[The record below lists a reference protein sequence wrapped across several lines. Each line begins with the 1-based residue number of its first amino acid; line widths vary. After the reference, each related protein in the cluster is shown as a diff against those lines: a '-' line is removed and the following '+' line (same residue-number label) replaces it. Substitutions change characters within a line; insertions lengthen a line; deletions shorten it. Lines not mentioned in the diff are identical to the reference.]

1 MHQSSKLARC
11 RSIRNAAS
19 IAPLTLCDFLAP
31 TVSSSPTLAG
41 GNRKALSVASYRDS
55 VEAVEA
61 IFYDAL
67 SRSTRCCFLPTSAS
81 TTKRSLATFTTR
93 PIETTIS
100 QRRSDRQAR
109 QKAVSWG
116 QRRGISSTIGRH
128 RLATVE
134 RPEHLGVQ
142 SERRTNTTGHG
153 ASVEANRRDFAA
165 RSRLPAGLFDDID
178 SLQKKVEETRPTP
191 DGQEGNA
198 TKPSVNEQLRLL
210 KSVRELED
218 KLAKAKAE
226 LTTSMRRDVRS
237 TVGPGGKTPQKQ
249 NSPTVEL
256 SKEDY
261 KNLVDLYYYTH
272 RSRFDPESSDL
283 SPTPTF
289 LEDYSFKL
297 SEDFAPPQAYAE
309 FYDADEEGHES
320 PLKEVEQRL
329 KSRQLREIS
338 VTSDFID
345 LLLDERSSNA
355 ALFQAYKRL
364 PQPGVSFL
372 PRGIIRVFLQRM
384 ATPWQKSEKSMIRY
398 LSLID
403 DMQNA
408 GLPITKAEWASA
420 IYLAGRSF
428 TRVTESDM
436 VNSFRVWKQMEQEAG
451 VKAHHVTFN
460 ILFDIAVRANKYTVA
475 QMVLKEM
482 HDRGLRL
489 NRLGRVSVIYFHG
502 LRGDGDAVRKAY
514 RDFVDAGEIVDTLVL
529 NCVIASLFNAQEPAA
544 AEQIYE
550 RMKSLQLELRRGKR
564 RDGRSVLYRHYPGP
578 GSEVIEH
585 EMAANAL
592 GRTLLFASRL
602 KQILPEHHE
611 ELQNAMPLTPD
622 HTTFRT
628 MISYHVN
635 VSGNLDRITVL
646 MDEMAKLFHLPY
658 QSITFQL
665 LFKGFALHGATSDP
679 DATWSVERLDLVWDA
694 CRRAIKEG
702 QAARRRSTFKP
713 SEPTLPSIHVVNN
726 LTNENEAEQGHGHD
740 PQDGKMQK
748 GLKRMSA
755 WNDFVLDLA
764 LFPKER
770 RKHIERVHAE
780 LFDEE
785 KDSSASAS
793 GKGKP
798 SFLRRNELKSSSA
811 LPYTQQQ
818 ETYYPLGEAKYD
830 QEEGEYVLPPPSA
843 AIDPTG
849 GATHEPSDE
858 SPWPMGYNE
867 PNDVD
872 PSHQTSDPETQH
884 DTDHKH
890 EGHQIDE
897 DAHDEIH
904 DDESTDTDPDTDIDP
919 ESRPIAVTSPYQVQ
933 ATRPL
938 VCWLLRAYTRCT
950 GSRTKVEEVWNSVRK
965 VWKTRDPIERENV
978 VRVLRR
984 CLRDCD
990 RFGPPL

>member
-1 MHQSSKLARC
+1 MNINQTQGNS
-11 RSIRNAAS
+11 N
-19 IAPLTLCDFLAP
+19 
-31 TVSSSPTLAG
+31 SPTGHQTLQHLSGPESRLASA
-41 GNRKALSVASYRDS
+41 RHKLIAWDQRRRLSSAVSPQRLPV
-55 VEAVEA
+55 VEREQPQHTHTA
-61 IFYDAL
+61 D
-67 SRSTRCCFLPTSAS
+67 PTD
-81 TTKRSLATFTTR
+81 
-93 PIETTIS
+93 PIE
-100 QRRSDRQAR
+100 
-109 QKAVSWG
+109 
-116 QRRGISSTIGRH
+116 GRK
-128 RLATVE
+128 
-134 RPEHLGVQ
+134 
-142 SERRTNTTGHG
+142 
-153 ASVEANRRDFAA
+153 RDFAA
-165 RSRLPAGLFDDID
+165 GSRLPPGFFDDIER
-178 SLQKKVEETRPTP
+178 LEKKVER
-191 DGQEGNA
+191 
-198 TKPSVNEQLRLL
+198 TKPKGQDDGTADSEPAVNEQLRLL
-210 KSVRELED
+210 KSVRELEE
-218 KLAKAKAE
+218 KLARAKAE
-226 LTTSMRRDVRS
+226 LTTSVRES
-237 TVGPGGKTPQKQ
+237 VERSPKPEP
-249 NSPTVEL
+249 PTVEL

-261 KNLVDLYYYTH
+261 KNLVDLYFYTH

-309 FYDADEEGHES
+309 FYNQDEERYES
-320 PLKEVEQRL
+320 PLKEIEKRL
-329 KSRQLREIS
+329 KTRQLREIS

-345 LLLDERSSNA
+345 LLLDDRSSNA

-364 PQPGVSFL
+364 PQPGVAFL
-372 PRGIIRVFLQRM
+372 PRGVVRVFLQRM

-403 DMQNA
+403 DMQKA
-408 GLPITKAEWASA
+408 GLPITKGEWASA

-428 TRVTESDM
+428 TRVTEADM
-436 VNSFRVWKQMEQEAG
+436 VNSFRIWKQMEQEAG

-460 ILFDIAVRANKYTVA
+460 ILFDIAVRANKYSVA

-489 NRLGRVSVIYFHG
+489 NRLGRVSVIYYHG

-564 RDGRSVLYRHYPGP
+564 GDGRSVLYRKYPGP
-578 GSEVIEH
+578 GPEVIEH
-585 EMAANAL
+585 EMAANSL
-592 GRTLLFASRL
+592 GRTLLSASRL
-602 KQILPEHHE
+602 KQTLPGHHE
-611 ELQNAMPLTPD
+611 QLQNTMPLTPD

-635 VSGNLDRITVL
+635 VSGNLNRITVL
-646 MDEMAKLFHLPY
+646 MDEMSTLFKLPF

-679 DATWSVERLDLVWDA
+679 DATWSVKRLDMVWDA

-702 QAARRRSTFKP
+702 QAARRRPNSR
-713 SEPTLPSIHVVNN
+713 SAEPTLPSIHVVNK
-726 LTNENEAEQGHGHD
+726 LAAEEDEAGGLHQNDNAHSTS
-740 PQDGKMQK
+740 PQHQQRG

-764 LFPKER
+764 LFPNER

-785 KDSSASAS
+785 EEAKKKS
-793 GKGKP
+793 
-798 SFLRRNELKSSSA
+798 SFLQRRA
-811 LPYTQQQ
+811 GRDAVPQQ
-818 ETYYPLGEAKYD
+818 TYYPLGETKID

-843 AIDPTG
+843 AI
-849 GATHEPSDE
+849 GADSADGLQNDQGSVERQGAEKEEVDEGLDHDHEED
-858 SPWPMGYNE
+858 
-867 PNDVD
+867 
-872 PSHQTSDPETQH
+872 H
-884 DTDHKH
+884 D
-890 EGHQIDE
+890 
-897 DAHDEIH
+897 HDH
-904 DDESTDTDPDTDIDP
+904 DDFET
-919 ESRPIAVTSPYQVQ
+919 RPISTTSPHQVQ

-950 GSRTKVEEVWNSVRK
+950 GSRAKVEEVWNSVRK
-965 VWKTRDPIERENV
+965 VWKTRDPVERENV

>member
-1 MHQSSKLARC
+1 M
-11 RSIRNAAS
+11 
-19 IAPLTLCDFLAP
+19 
-31 TVSSSPTLAG
+31 G
-41 GNRKALSVASYRDS
+41 
-55 VEAVEA
+55 
-61 IFYDAL
+61 
-67 SRSTRCCFLPTSAS
+67 PTSEAQQRCQRVN
-81 TTKRSLATFTTR
+81 TADTGA
-93 PIETTIS
+93 PIE
-100 QRRSDRQAR
+100 
-109 QKAVSWG
+109 
-116 QRRGISSTIGRH
+116 
-128 RLATVE
+128 
-134 RPEHLGVQ
+134 
-142 SERRTNTTGHG
+142 GHKR
-153 ASVEANRRDFAA
+153 EFAA
-165 RSRLPAGLFDDID
+165 GSRLPLGFFDDIER
-178 SLQKKVEETRPTP
+178 LEKKVEKTTP
-191 DGQEGNA
+191 KRQDDRTGDSEPA
-198 TKPSVNEQLRLL
+198 VKEQLRLL

-218 KLAKAKAE
+218 KLARAKAD
-226 LTTSMRRDVRS
+226 LTTSVRKS
-237 TVGPGGKTPQKQ
+237 VERSPKAE
-249 NSPTVEL
+249 SPTVEL

-261 KNLVDLYYYTH
+261 KNLVDLYFYTH

-297 SEDFAPPQAYAE
+297 SQDFAPPQAYAE
-309 FYDADEEGHES
+309 FYNQDEERYES
-320 PLKEVEQRL
+320 PLKEIEKRL
-329 KSRQLREIS
+329 KTRQLREIT

-345 LLLDERSSNA
+345 LLLDDRSSNA

-364 PQPGVSFL
+364 PQPGVAFL
-372 PRGIIRVFLQRM
+372 PRGVVRVFLQRM

-403 DMQNA
+403 DMQKA

-428 TRVTESDM
+428 TRVTEADM
-436 VNSFRVWKQMEQEAG
+436 VNSFRIWKQMEQEAG

-489 NRLGRVSVIYFHG
+489 NRLGRVSVIYYHG

-564 RDGRSVLYRHYPGP
+564 GDGSSVLYRKYPGP
-578 GSEVIEH
+578 GPEVIEH
-585 EMAANAL
+585 EMAANSL
-592 GRTLLFASRL
+592 GRTLLSASRL
-602 KQILPEHHE
+602 KQTLPGHHE
-611 ELQNAMPLTPD
+611 QLQNVMPLTPD

-635 VSGNLDRITVL
+635 VSGNLNRITVL
-646 MDEMAKLFHLPY
+646 MDEMSTLFKLPF

-679 DATWSVERLDLVWDA
+679 DATWSVKRLDMVWDA

-702 QAARRRSTFKP
+702 QAARKRPNSRL
-713 SEPTLPSIHVVNN
+713 SEPTLPSIHVVNK
-726 LTNENEAEQGHGHD
+726 LAAEEDEAGGPDQSNNAHSSSPQQGQQRG
-740 PQDGKMQK
+740 

-764 LFPKER
+764 LFPNER

-785 KDSSASAS
+785 EEEEEARK
-793 GKGKP
+793 KL
-798 SFLRRNELKSSSA
+798 SFLQRRKGRDA
-811 LPYTQQQ
+811 VPQQ
-818 ETYYPLGEAKYD
+818 TYYPLGETKLD

-843 AIDPTG
+843 AI
-849 GATHEPSDE
+849 GADSADGFECDYGRVEREGAEKVEEGMDHDHDHDHDHEQE
-858 SPWPMGYNE
+858 
-867 PNDVD
+867 
-872 PSHQTSDPETQH
+872 
-884 DTDHKH
+884 
-890 EGHQIDE
+890 
-897 DAHDEIH
+897 H
-904 DDESTDTDPDTDIDP
+904 DDF
-919 ESRPIAVTSPYQVQ
+919 ESRPISTTSPHQVQ

-950 GSRTKVEEVWNSVRK
+950 GSRAKVEEVWNSVRK
-965 VWKTRDPIERENV
+965 VWKTRDPVERENV

>member
-1 MHQSSKLARC
+1 MHPSSKLARC

-19 IAPLTLCDFLAP
+19 IAPFNFTLCDFLAP
-31 TVSSSPTLAG
+31 TVSISSSHTLSGPDPRPRASSIAVCRD
-41 GNRKALSVASYRDS
+41 NVA
-55 VEAVEA
+55 AVES

-67 SRSTRCCFLPTSAS
+67 SHSARCCVVAAASISTGKESSPSSSSSSTRTIKTS
-81 TTKRSLATFTTR
+81 
-93 PIETTIS
+93 IS
-100 QRRSDRQAR
+100 QRPRDNQAR
-109 QKAVSWG
+109 HRSIPWA
-116 QRRGISSTIGRH
+116 QRRGISNH
-128 RLATVE
+128 VAPD
-134 RPEHLGVQ
+134 RPSSLSG
-142 SERRTNTTGHG
+142 SELFELESSQNTTSTSHE
-153 ASVEANRRDFAA
+153 ASVDVQKRGFAA
-165 RSRLPAGLFDDID
+165 RSPPPARPLGDVDI
-178 SLQKKVEETRPTP
+178 LQNKVEEIGPGSDQHGTDDSQPT
-191 DGQEGNA
+191 
-198 TKPSVNEQLRLL
+198 VNEHLRLL

-218 KLAKAKAE
+218 KLGKAKAD
-226 LTTSMRRDVRS
+226 LAASMRRGRDQPALEISQHR
-237 TVGPGGKTPQKQ
+237 KR
-249 NSPTVEL
+249 PTVQL

-261 KNLVDLYYYTH
+261 KNLVDLYYYTN

-283 SPTPTF
+283 SPTPKF

-309 FYDADEEGHES
+309 FYDHDQEGYQS
-320 PLKEVEQRL
+320 PLKEIEQIL

-338 VTSDFID
+338 VTSDFVD
-345 LLLDERSSNA
+345 LLLDDHSTNV

-364 PQPGVSFL
+364 PQPGVAFL
-372 PRGIIRVFLQRM
+372 PRGVTRVFLQRM

-403 DMQNA
+403 DMQKA

-428 TRVTESDM
+428 SRVTETDM
-436 VNSFRVWKQMEQEAG
+436 VNSFRIWKQMEQEAG

-460 ILFDIAVRANKYTVA
+460 ILFDIAVRANKYAVA

-489 NRLGRVSVIYFHG
+489 NRLGRVSVIYYHG

-514 RDFVDAGEIVDTLVL
+514 RDFVDAGEIIDTLVL

-544 AEQIYE
+544 AEQVYE
-550 RMKSLQLELRRGKR
+550 RMKSLQLELRRGKH
-564 RDGRSVLYRHYPGP
+564 RDGKSVLYRRYPGP

-585 EMAANAL
+585 EMAANSL
-592 GRTLLFASRL
+592 GRTLLFAARL
-602 KQILPEHHE
+602 KKMLPEQHE

-635 VSGNLDRITVL
+635 VSGNLNRITVL
-646 MDEMAKLFHLPY
+646 MDEMSKLFKLPF

-679 DATWSVERLDLVWDA
+679 DATWSVKRLDLVWDA

-702 QAARRRSTFKP
+702 QAARRRLPSKP
-713 SEPTLPSIHVVNN
+713 LEPTLPSIRAINH
-726 LTNENEAEQGHGHD
+726 LGMADEGAQEQRD
-740 PQDGKMQK
+740 EKNQR
-748 GLKRMSA
+748 GLKRMSM
-755 WNDFVLDLA
+755 WNDFILDLA
-764 LFPKER
+764 LFPNER

-785 KDSSASAS
+785 KE
-793 GKGKP
+793 GKGVKALI
-798 SFLRRNELKSSSA
+798 SRSVEQLSSHA
-811 LPYTQQQ
+811 QQ
-818 ETYYPLGEAKYD
+818 TYYPLGEAKYD

-843 AIDPTG
+843 A
-849 GATHEPSDE
+849 
-858 SPWPMGYNE
+858 
-867 PNDVD
+867 VD
-872 PSHQTSDPETQH
+872 PSGGARHQSSESYLPDAASSHNEVDGSSRHADRLSDTGAQHEHNHADENYDETDSQ
-884 DTDHKH
+884 
-890 EGHQIDE
+890 
-897 DAHDEIH
+897 
-904 DDESTDTDPDTDIDP
+904 
-919 ESRPIAVTSPYQVQ
+919 PIPVTSPYQVQ

-938 VCWLLRAYTRCT
+938 ICWLLRAYTRCT
-950 GSRTKVEEVWNSVRK
+950 GSRAKVEEVWNSVRK